1 MNKAVEEEGIM
12 KTALLRT
19 ERKKEKSMKGCL
31 KEQAVLQSMVIP
43 GLIFLVIFAYI
54 PLFGMVIAFQ
64 DFDLFAGVA
73 HSPWVGLKHF
83 IAFFTGDSFW
93 TLMKNTLGISF
104 LKLIFGFPAPIIL
117 ALLFN
122 EIRMEK
128 TRRVFQTV
136 TYLPH
141 FISWVVV
148 AGMLNSLLAVDDG
161 VINSILMKLNVI
173 KDPINFLSEPKYF
186 WTILVSANIWKT
198 VGFNAIIFIAAIA
211 GINPELYEAASM
223 DGASRLQQMFIVTLP
238 CIIPQIMI
246 MLIMNIAQILNAG
259 FEDILLLTNN
269 GDNSIL
275 LEVGDVID
283 TYVYRYGVKLQ
294 RYSYGTAVGLFKS
307 VVSVS
312 MLFVANNISK
322 RLTESSL
329 W

>member
-1 MNKAVEEEGIM
+1 M
-12 KTALLRT
+12 KTALMRT
-19 ERKKEKSMKGCL
+19 ERQTAISREGKMRGRW

-43 GLIFLVIFAYI
+43 GLVFLVIFGYI
-54 PLFGMVIAFQ
+54 PLIGLVIAFQ
-64 DFDLFAGVA
+64 DIALFLGAA
-73 HSPWVGLKHF
+73 NSPWVGLKHF
-83 IAFFTGDSFW
+83 IAFFTSDSFW

-122 EIRMEK
+122 EIRQEK
-128 TRRVFQTV
+128 TKRVFQTE
-136 TYLPH
+136 TYQPH

-148 AGMLNSLLAVDDG
+148 AGMLTSMLAVDG
-161 VINSILMKLNVI
+161 GTINSILTALHLT
-173 KDPINFLSEPKYF
+173 DEPINFLSEPKYF

-211 GINPELYEAASM
+211 GINPELYEAASV
-223 DGASRLQQMFIVTLP
+223 DGASRLRQMFIVTLP
-238 CIIPQIMI
+238 CIVPQIMI

-259 FEDILLLTNN
+259 FEDILLLTYN
-269 GDNSIL
+269 GDISIL

-307 VVSVS
+307 IVSIS
-312 MLFVANNISK
+312 MLFAANYVSK

>member
-1 MNKAVEEEGIM
+1 MRG
-12 KTALLRT
+12 RW
-19 ERKKEKSMKGCL
+19 

-43 GLIFLVIFAYI
+43 GLVFLVIFAYI
-54 PLFGMVIAFQ
+54 PLIGLVIAFQ
-64 DFDLFAGVA
+64 DFDLFLGAA
-73 HSPWVGLKHF
+73 NSPWVGLKHF
-83 IAFFTGDSFW
+83 IAFFTSDSFW

-122 EIRMEK
+122 EIRQEK
-128 TRRVFQTV
+128 TKRVFQTV

-148 AGMLNSLLAVDDG
+148 AGMLTSMLAVDG
-161 VINSILMKLNVI
+161 GTINSILTALHLT
-173 KDPINFLSEPKYF
+173 DEPINFLSEPKYF

-211 GINPELYEAASM
+211 GINPELYEAASV
-223 DGASRLQQMFIVTLP
+223 DGASRLRQMFIVTLP
-238 CIIPQIMI
+238 CIVPQIMI

-294 RYSYGTAVGLFKS
+294 RYSYGPAVGLFKS
-307 VVSVS
+307 IVSIS
-312 MLFVANNISK
+312 MLFAANYVSK

>member
-1 MNKAVEEEGIM
+1 
-12 KTALLRT
+12 
-19 ERKKEKSMKGCL
+19 
-31 KEQAVLQSMVIP
+31 
-43 GLIFLVIFAYI
+43 
-54 PLFGMVIAFQ
+54 
-64 DFDLFAGVA
+64 
-73 HSPWVGLKHF
+73 
-83 IAFFTGDSFW
+83 
-93 TLMKNTLGISF
+93 MKNTLGISF

-122 EIRMEK
+122 EIRQEK
-128 TRRVFQTV
+128 TKRVFQTV

-148 AGMLNSLLAVDDG
+148 AGMLTSMLAVDG
-161 VINSILMKLNVI
+161 GTINSILTALHLT
-173 KDPINFLSEPKYF
+173 DEPINFLSEPKYF

-211 GINPELYEAASM
+211 GINPELYEAASV
-223 DGASRLQQMFIVTLP
+223 DGASRLRQMFIVTLP
-238 CIIPQIMI
+238 CIVPQIMI

-307 VVSVS
+307 IVSIS
-312 MLFVANNISK
+312 MLFAANYVSK

>member
-1 MNKAVEEEGIM
+1 MRG
-12 KTALLRT
+12 RW
-19 ERKKEKSMKGCL
+19 

-43 GLIFLVIFAYI
+43 GRVFLVIFAYI
-54 PLFGMVIAFQ
+54 PLIGLVIAFQ
-64 DFDLFAGVA
+64 DFDLFLGAA
-73 HSPWVGLKHF
+73 NSPWVGLKHF
-83 IAFFTGDSFW
+83 IAFFTSDSFW

-122 EIRMEK
+122 EIRQEK
-128 TRRVFQTV
+128 TKRVFQTV

-148 AGMLNSLLAVDDG
+148 AGMLTSMLAVDG
-161 VINSILMKLNVI
+161 GTINSILTALHLT
-173 KDPINFLSEPKYF
+173 DEPINFLSEPKYF

-211 GINPELYEAASM
+211 GINPELYEAASV
-223 DGASRLQQMFIVTLP
+223 DGASRLRQMFIVTLP
-238 CIIPQIMI
+238 CIVPQIMI

-307 VVSVS
+307 IVSIS
-312 MLFVANNISK
+312 MLFAANYVSK

>member
-1 MNKAVEEEGIM
+1 MRG
-12 KTALLRT
+12 RW
-19 ERKKEKSMKGCL
+19 

-43 GLIFLVIFAYI
+43 GLVFLVIFAYI
-54 PLFGMVIAFQ
+54 PLIGLVIAFQ
-64 DFDLFAGVA
+64 DFDLFLGAA
-73 HSPWVGLKHF
+73 NSPWVGLKHF
-83 IAFFTGDSFW
+83 IAFFTSDSFW

-122 EIRMEK
+122 EIRQEK
-128 TRRVFQTV
+128 TKRVFQTV

-141 FISWVVV
+141 FISCVVV
-148 AGMLNSLLAVDDG
+148 AGMLTSMLAVDG
-161 VINSILMKLNVI
+161 GTINSILTALHLT
-173 KDPINFLSEPKYF
+173 DEPINFLSEPKYF

-211 GINPELYEAASM
+211 GINPELYEAASV
-223 DGASRLQQMFIVTLP
+223 DGASRLRQMFIVTLP
-238 CIIPQIMI
+238 CIVPQIMI

-307 VVSVS
+307 IVSIS
-312 MLFVANNISK
+312 MLFAANYVSK

>member
-1 MNKAVEEEGIM
+1 MRG
-12 KTALLRT
+12 RW
-19 ERKKEKSMKGCL
+19 

-43 GLIFLVIFAYI
+43 GLVFLVIFAYI
-54 PLFGMVIAFQ
+54 PLIGLDIAFQ
-64 DFDLFAGVA
+64 DFDLFLGAA
-73 HSPWVGLKHF
+73 NSPWVGLKHF
-83 IAFFTGDSFW
+83 IAFFTSDSFW

-122 EIRMEK
+122 EIRQEK
-128 TRRVFQTV
+128 TKRVFQTV

-148 AGMLNSLLAVDDG
+148 AGMLTSMLAVDG
-161 VINSILMKLNVI
+161 GTINSILTALHLT
-173 KDPINFLSEPKYF
+173 DEPINFLSEPKYF

-211 GINPELYEAASM
+211 GINPELYEAASV
-223 DGASRLQQMFIVTLP
+223 DGASRLRQMFIVTLP
-238 CIIPQIMI
+238 CIVPQIMI

-307 VVSVS
+307 IVSIS
-312 MLFVANNISK
+312 MLFAANYVSK

>member
-1 MNKAVEEEGIM
+1 MRG
-12 KTALLRT
+12 RW
-19 ERKKEKSMKGCL
+19 

-43 GLIFLVIFAYI
+43 GLVFLVIFAYI
-54 PLFGMVIAFQ
+54 PLIGLVIAFQ
-64 DFDLFAGVA
+64 DFDLFLGAA
-73 HSPWVGLKHF
+73 NSPWVGLKHF
-83 IAFFTGDSFW
+83 IAFFTSDSFW

-122 EIRMEK
+122 EIRQEK
-128 TRRVFQTV
+128 TKRVFQTV

-148 AGMLNSLLAVDDG
+148 AGMLTSMLAVDG
-161 VINSILMKLNVI
+161 GTINSILTALQLT
-173 KDPINFLSEPKYF
+173 DEPINFLSEPKYF

-211 GINPELYEAASM
+211 GINPELYEAASV
-223 DGASRLQQMFIVTLP
+223 DGASRLRQMFIVTLP
-238 CIIPQIMI
+238 CIVPQIMI

-307 VVSVS
+307 VVSIS
-312 MLFVANNISK
+312 MLFAANYVSK

>member
-1 MNKAVEEEGIM
+1 MRG
-12 KTALLRT
+12 RW
-19 ERKKEKSMKGCL
+19 

-43 GLIFLVIFAYI
+43 GLVFLVIFAYI
-54 PLFGMVIAFQ
+54 PLIGLVIAFQ
-64 DFDLFAGVA
+64 DFDLFLGAA
-73 HSPWVGLKHF
+73 NSPWVGLKHF
-83 IAFFTGDSFW
+83 IAFFTSDSFW

-122 EIRMEK
+122 EIRQEK
-128 TRRVFQTV
+128 TKRVFQTV

-148 AGMLNSLLAVDDG
+148 AGMLTSMLAVDG
-161 VINSILMKLNVI
+161 GTINSILTALHLT
-173 KDPINFLSEPKYF
+173 DEPINFLSEPKYF

-211 GINPELYEAASM
+211 GINPELYEAASV
-223 DGASRLQQMFIVTLP
+223 DGASRLRQMFIVTLP
-238 CIIPQIMI
+238 CIVPQIMI

-307 VVSVS
+307 IVSIS
-312 MLFVANNISK
+312 MLFAANYVSK

>member
-1 MNKAVEEEGIM
+1 MRG
-12 KTALLRT
+12 RW
-19 ERKKEKSMKGCL
+19 

-43 GLIFLVIFAYI
+43 GLVFLVIFAYI
-54 PLFGMVIAFQ
+54 PLIGLVIAFQ
-64 DFDLFAGVA
+64 DFDLFLGAA
-73 HSPWVGLKHF
+73 NSPWVGLKHF
-83 IAFFTGDSFW
+83 IAFFTSDSFW

-122 EIRMEK
+122 EIRQEK
-128 TRRVFQTV
+128 TKRVFQTV

-148 AGMLNSLLAVDDG
+148 AGMLTSMLAVDG
-161 VINSILMKLNVI
+161 GTINSILTALHLT
-173 KDPINFLSEPKYF
+173 DEPINFLSEPKYF

-211 GINPELYEAASM
+211 GINPELYEAASV
-223 DGASRLQQMFIVTLP
+223 DGASRLRQMFIVTLP
-238 CIIPQIMI
+238 CIVPQIMI

-307 VVSVS
+307 VVSIS
-312 MLFVANNISK
+312 MLFAANYVSK

>member
-1 MNKAVEEEGIM
+1 MRG
-12 KTALLRT
+12 RW
-19 ERKKEKSMKGCL
+19 

-43 GLIFLVIFAYI
+43 GLVFLVIFAYI
-54 PLFGMVIAFQ
+54 PLIGLVIACQ
-64 DFDLFAGVA
+64 DFDLFLGAA
-73 HSPWVGLKHF
+73 NSPWVGLKHF
-83 IAFFTGDSFW
+83 IAFFTSDSFW

-122 EIRMEK
+122 EIRQEK
-128 TRRVFQTV
+128 TKRVFQTV

-148 AGMLNSLLAVDDG
+148 AGMLTSMLAVDG
-161 VINSILMKLNVI
+161 GTINSILTALHLT
-173 KDPINFLSEPKYF
+173 DEPINFLSEPKYF

-211 GINPELYEAASM
+211 GINPELYEAASV
-223 DGASRLQQMFIVTLP
+223 DGASRLRQMFIVTLP
-238 CIIPQIMI
+238 CIVPQIMI

-307 VVSVS
+307 IVSIS
-312 MLFVANNISK
+312 MLFAANYVSK